1 MTLSDLYTSCATLHP
16 EYYKLRTMK
25 KIIALLILFYS
36 IDSFSQSFEKH
47 DDNLIYNMAGLNV
60 KPEFPEGLLK
70 LNSDI
75 NENLRKVG
83 FGTETEKKTRA
94 NTRVKE
100 KPKTKIYT
108 MFVVEKDGSLSDIKV
123 LGKVDSRKA
132 EELIRILKNLPKWNP
147 GKQNGIIVRVLYPL
161 TIDRD

>member
-1 MTLSDLYTSCATLHP
+1 MSCATLNA
-16 EYYKLRTMK
+16 EYYKRPTMK

-36 IDSFSQSFEKH
+36 IDSFSQSIEKH
-47 DDNLIYNMAGLNV
+47 DDNLIYDMAGLNV
-60 KPEFPEGLLK
+60 KPEFPEGLVK

-123 LGKVDSRKA
+123 FGKVDSRKA
-132 EELIRILKNLPKWNP
+132 EELIRILINLLKWNP
-147 GKQNGIIVRVLYPL
+147 GKQYGIIVRVLYPL
-161 TIDRD
+161 TVVGD

>member
-1 MTLSDLYTSCATLHP
+1 MSCATLNA
-16 EYYKLRTMK
+16 EYYKRPTMK

-36 IDSFSQSFEKH
+36 IDSFSQSIEKH
-47 DDNLIYNMAGLNV
+47 DDNLIYDMAGLNV
-60 KPEFPEGLLK
+60 KPEFPEGLVK

-83 FGTETEKKTRA
+83 FGTEIETEKKTRA
-94 NTRVKE
+94 NARVKE

-161 TIDRD
+161 TVVGD

>member
-1 MTLSDLYTSCATLHP
+1 
-16 EYYKLRTMK
+16 MK

-36 IDSFSQSFEKH
+36 IDSFSQSIEKH
-47 DDNLIYNMAGLNV
+47 DDNLIYNLAGLNV
-60 KPEFPEGLLK
+60 KPEFPEGLVN

-83 FGTETEKKTRA
+83 FGIEIEKKTRG
-94 NTRVKE
+94 NTKVKE

-123 LGKVDSRKA
+123 LGKVDSRIA

-161 TIDRD
+161 TVD

>member
-1 MTLSDLYTSCATLHP
+1 
-16 EYYKLRTMK
+16 MK
-25 KIIALLILFYS
+25 KIITLLILFYS
-36 IDSFSQSFEKH
+36 IDSFSQSIEKH
-47 DDNLIYNMAGLNV
+47 DDNLIYDMVGLNV
-60 KPEFPEGLLK
+60 KPEFLEGLVK
-70 LNSDI
+70 LNSYV

-83 FGTETEKKTRA
+83 FGAETETKTRP

-108 MFVVEKDGSLSDIKV
+108 MFVVEKDGSLSNIKV
-123 LGKVDSRKA
+123 LGKVDTRKA

-161 TIDRD
+161 TIIED